1 MSVFCFPLFG
11 SGCVYALENSEF
23 YFYLCFRI
31 GSGVLVQALGL
42 KGNRVRIPNSPA
54 AVKLHSTF

>member
-11 SGCVYALENSEF
+11 SGWVYALENSEF

-54 AVKLHSTF
+54 AV